1 MQPQY
6 TFTLDGNTLKSGQ
19 IHYKIE
25 NTGSMSQQQLVTKNV
40 QDTQTQQ
47 LDEFLKLSKKP
58 LVLKKSPVAQAE
70 EPKNKKPK
78 FNLILTSPQK
88 QKTAQMTVAPAQK
101 SFAATSSLSTPQ
113 KQQIQIHN
121 IEKIMPAANQTSP
134 TKQLVLPIMVRNDAN
149 RNADAAQI
157 ISQAL
162 AMSSNQQS
170 VESKNQTNQPFAYVQ
185 MKIQPNADGQLTL
198 TPASAVPAQQ
208 QIQLAISPQ
217 QFQQLSFQQPA
228 QQPPA
233 LSMQQPQ
240 ITVTQLPAQEQTDS
254 HTQTPSQPAIKSDL
268 LDDDSFGNQND
279 DFFYLDNDNESN
291 HEESQEKV
299 AEPQFSIV
307 KKKPSKSDKK
317 PKEEDLTE
325 LQSVQAENSVLA
337 KKQLNQLTSYNIKR
351 EQKPESDTEKLP
363 DLNLTKCDVC
373 RKVFKRKEF
382 LMQHLKS
389 HIGLRPFKCDDPS
402 CNKSFS
408 RKEHLLRHVVSH
420 TGQKQFTCDVCK
432 KLFSRKDNLNKHRR

>member
-1 MQPQY
+1 
-6 TFTLDGNTLKSGQ
+6 
-19 IHYKIE
+19 
-25 NTGSMSQQQLVTKNV
+25 MSQQQIVTKNV
-40 QDTQTQQ
+40 QDTQSQQ

-58 LVLKKSPVAQAE
+58 VVLKKSPVVQAE

-88 QKTAQMTVAPAQK
+88 QKTAQMTVAQAQK
-101 SFAATSSLSTPQ
+101 GFTASSSLTNPQ

-134 TKQLVLPIMVRNDAN
+134 TKQLVLPIMLRNDGN

-162 AMSSNQQS
+162 AMSSNQQNADN
-170 VESKNQTNQPFAYVQ
+170 KNQTNQPFAYVQ

-208 QIQLAISPQ
+208 QIQLALSPQ

-228 QQPPA
+228 QQAPA
-233 LSMQQPQ
+233 LTMQQPQ
-240 ITVTQLPAQEQTDS
+240 ITVTQHSAQEQTDS
-254 HTQTPSQPAIKSDL
+254 HTQTPSQPALKSDL
-268 LDDDSFGNQND
+268 LDDDSFGNQDD
-279 DFFYLDNDNESN
+279 DFFYMDNDNESN
-291 HEESQEKV
+291 QDESHEKV
-299 AEPQFSIV
+299 EEKQSQFTII
-307 KKKPSKSDKK
+307 KKKSSKLDKK
-317 PKEEDLTE
+317 AKEEDLTE
-325 LQSVQAENSVLA
+325 LQSAQAENSVMA
-337 KKQLNQLTSYNIKR
+337 KKQLNQLTSFNIKR
-351 EQKPESDTEKLP
+351 EQKPDSDTEKLS
-363 DLNLTKCDVC
+363 DLNLTTCEVC
-373 RKVFKRKEF
+373 RKTFKRKEF